1 MTVQNLSSN
10 LASRKTLASADMA
23 MPYDQWGLRGNTWTR
38 PSDWLT
44 LPTMTESSEK
54 MVALVAVHP
63 HDSNYFAFTIT
74 CFTGT
79 YSVNW
84 GDGTSNANVTSGVQ
98 VNKLYTYSTAALN
111 GTESTRGYRQAIVQ
125 VTADGAVPMPANVLI
140 VGGGGGGGSSAS
152 NNGGAGGG
160 AGGYIALSNYGI
172 NAGTFTVVV
181 GDGGKGGRN
190 GGASQDSTNGNA
202 SSIFGYTAAGGGR
215 GGCDNYS
222 QTGGSGGSGGGM
234 GGSGGAATAN
244 GNVPA
249 LSPSQGNNGGAGGT
263 GTYANQGAGGGGGA
277 GAVGQDRSGG
287 TSGAGGAGLTW
298 LDGNTYAGGG
308 GGGASNV
315 GTVGALGGAGGG
327 ASGASV
333 GTLTANSGNV
343 NTGGG
348 GGGAAQN
355 YSTNTNIGGNGG
367 SGIVII
373 RHSDTYALA
382 NTTGSPTVV
391 TSGGNRT
398 YTFTQNGTITFAG
411 VPGVNY
417 MTGIDIN
424 KKHPQTGL
432 QQHNTPILDLGIAGS
447 FITTL
452 QLSSNGNFVNS
463 DYAGGLDVK
472 YMLTEQVNIY
482 RLSNSITSLSRLF
495 QQYRRLK
502 SVPNF
507 YVPTSLNNFS
517 YAFSDT
523 GIATVP
529 DWMTTKLS
537 NVNDVTYL
545 FNASRSLQAVPD
557 MNFNGSTLVYGMFQ
571 NCEHLVEVRLTQ
583 FRSATNAGS
592 MFYLCYGLQKAI
604 LGDFPACTTFGS
616 MFRTNYALRYAYIG
630 KTSNGTDFTQMFE
643 NCRLMRTAPMMDLS
657 KATTV
662 SSMFSTCVNLVNV
675 PAYDTR
681 NVTNFQA
688 MFASCKSLK
697 NIPNFN
703 TSKGTNFQSTF
714 DNNNSL
720 EQHPKW
726 DFSNGTNFYGLFTSC
741 WNLRSINVHIP
752 NATTTNRFA
761 NDCTALETVTITDM
775 GKSLDSTYMF
785 QSAHSLRTVN
795 LSNTASVTNWQ
806 WAFSYNYT
814 LAAAPELNMRD
825 ATLIDAMFYYCYGL
839 RYVPL
844 YNTANVTGFTS
855 VFYLNYNLTTVPAFN
870 TRNVTAINSCFSDCQ
885 ALKELPASFDLANCL
900 TFNSMFSGCISLTK
914 APAIVMSKATDASGM
929 FSSCNSLADATGL
942 SNVRSTISLNVCLM
956 SANNLNRVYTNL
968 PTRTGV
974 TIDVTSNYGTTLDT
988 PSIATSKGWTVTG

>member
-1 MTVQNLSSN
+1 MTIQNLSSN

-23 MPYDQWGLRGNTWTR
+23 MPYDQWGLRANTWTR

-44 LPTMTESSEK
+44 LPTMTETSEK

-74 CFTGT
+74 CLTGT

-140 VGGGGGGGSSAS
+140 VGGGGGGGASTS
-152 NNGGAGGG
+152 NNGGGGGG

-172 NAGTFTVVV
+172 NAGTFTIVV
-181 GDGGKGGRN
+181 GDGGKGARN
-190 GGASQDSTNGNA
+190 GGAADSTSGNV
-202 SSIFGYTAAGGGR
+202 SSAFGYTAAGGGR
-215 GGCDNYS
+215 GGSDTGSN
-222 QTGGSGGSGGGM
+222 TGGNGGSGGGN

-244 GNVPA
+244 GNIPS
-249 LSPSQGNNGGAGGT
+249 LYPSQGNNGGAGGT
-263 GTYANQGAGGGGGA
+263 GTYQNQGAGGGGGA

-315 GTVGALGGAGGG
+315 GTVGALGGDGGG
-327 ASGASV
+327 ASGAST

-367 SGIVII
+367 SGVVII
-373 RHSDTYALA
+373 RHSDAYALA
-382 NTTGSPTVV
+382 NTTGSPTVT
-391 TSGGNRT
+391 TSGGTRT
-398 YTFTQNGTITFAG
+398 YKFTNNGTITFAG

-417 MTGIDIN
+417 ITGIDIN
-424 KKHPQTGL
+424 KKHPQVGL

-452 QLSSNGNFVNS
+452 QLSSNGNFVY

-482 RLSNSITSLSRLF
+482 RLSNSITTLARLF

-502 SVPNF
+502 SVPNM
-507 YVPTSLNNFS
+507 YIPTSLNNFS
-517 YAFSDT
+517 YAFADT

-545 FNASRSLQAVPD
+545 FSSSRALQEVPD

-571 NCEHLVEVRLTQ
+571 SCENLIEVRLTQ
-583 FRSATNAGS
+583 FTKATNAGS
-592 MFYLCYGLQKAI
+592 MFYLCYGLQRVV
-604 LGDFPACTTFGS
+604 LGDFPACTNFGS

-630 KTSNGTDFTQMFE
+630 KSSNVTDFSYMFE

-662 SSMFSTCVNLVNV
+662 TSMFSTCHNLVNV

-681 NVTNFQA
+681 NVTNFSA

-714 DNNNSL
+714 DNKNSL

-726 DFSNGTNFYGLFTSC
+726 DFSNGTNFYGLFTEC
-741 WNLRSINVHIP
+741 WNLRSINMYIP

-761 NDCTALETVTITDM
+761 NGCQGLETVTITDM
-775 GKSLDSTYMF
+775 GKSLDSQYMF
-785 QSAHSLRTVN
+785 QSAHAMRTVN
-795 LSNTASVTNWQ
+795 LSNTGSVTNWT
-806 WAFSYNYT
+806 WAFAYNYG
-814 LAAAPELNMRD
+814 LAAAPELDMRN
-825 ATLIDAMFYYCYGL
+825 ATTIDAMFYGCSGL
-839 RYVPL
+839 RYIPL

-855 VFYLNYNLTTVPAFN
+855 VFYNNYNLTAVPAFN
-870 TRNVTAINSCFSDCQ
+870 TKNVTAINSVFYQCN
-885 ALKELPASFDLANCL
+885 ALKDIPASFDLANCL
-900 TFNSMFSGCISLTK
+900 TFNEMFYGCISLTK
-914 APAIVMSKATDASGM
+914 APAIVMSKATDATGM
-929 FSSCNSLADATGL
+929 FSYCNSLGDATNL
-942 SNVRSTISLNVCLM
+942 SNVRASIGFYANSM
-956 SANNLNRVYTNL
+956 SANNLNRLYTNL
-968 PTRTGV
+968 PTRSGV
-974 TIDVTSNYGTTLDT
+974 TIDVTGNYGTTLDT
-988 PSIATSKGWTVTG
+988 PSIATSKGWTVTC

>member
-23 MPYDQWGLRGNTWTR
+23 MPYDQWGLRANTWTR

-44 LPTMTESSEK
+44 LPTMTETSEK

-74 CFTGT
+74 CLTGN

-125 VTADGAVPMPANVLI
+125 VTADGAVPLIANVLI
-140 VGGGGGGGSSAS
+140 VGGGGGGGASLS

-160 AGGYIALSNYGI
+160 AGGYIALSSYGI
-172 NAGTFTVVV
+172 SAGTYNIVV
-181 GDGGKGGRN
+181 GDGGKGSKN
-190 GGASQDSTNGNA
+190 SGATDSTSGNA
-202 SSIFGYTAAGGGR
+202 SSAFGYTAAGGGR
-215 GGCDNYS
+215 GGSDGYS
-222 QTGGSGGSGGGM
+222 QTGGNGGSGGGN

-244 GNVPA
+244 GNIPA
-249 LSPSQGNNGGAGGT
+249 LYPSQGNNGGAGGT
-263 GTYANQGAGGGGGA
+263 GTSGNQGAGGGGGA

-287 TSGAGGAGLTW
+287 TSGEGGAGLTW

-308 GGGASNV
+308 GGGASN
-315 GTVGALGGAGGG
+315 GGGG
-327 ASGASV
+327 AAGGIGGGGSGAQV

-367 SGIVII
+367 SGVVII

-382 NTTGSPTVV
+382 NTTGSPTVT
-391 TSGGNRT
+391 TSGGTRT
-398 YTFTQNGTITFAG
+398 YKFTSTGTITFAA

-417 MTGIDIN
+417 ITGIDIN
-424 KKHPQTGL
+424 KKHPQAGL

-452 QLSSNGNFVNS
+452 QLSSNGNFQY

-482 RLSNSITSLSRLF
+482 RLSNSITNLSRLF

-517 YAFSDT
+517 YAFADT

-545 FNASRSLQAVPD
+545 FTSSRALQEVPD

-571 NCEHLVEVRLTQ
+571 SCEHLVEVRLTQ
-583 FRSATNAGS
+583 FRTATNAGS
-592 MFYLCYGLQKAI
+592 MFYLCYSLQRVI

-616 MFRTNYALRYAYIG
+616 MFRLCYALRYVYIG
-630 KTSNGTDFTQMFE
+630 KTSNCTDFNLMFQH
-643 NCRLMRTAPMMDLS
+643 CRPMKTAPMMDTS
-657 KATTV
+657 KGTNFQ
-662 SSMFSTCVNLVNV
+662 SMFDQCISLINV

-681 NVTNFQA
+681 NGTNFLGMHSSNKA
-688 MFASCKSLK
+688 LK
-697 NIPNFN
+697 NIPNYN
-703 TSKGTNFQSTF
+703 TSKGTNFQSSF
-714 DNNNSL
+714 DNCNSL

-726 DFSNGTNFYGLFTSC
+726 DFTNATNTYGLFTSC
-741 WNLRSINVHIP
+741 WSLKSINIHIP
-752 NATTTNRFA
+752 NSTTTNRFA
-761 NDCTALETVTITDM
+761 NDCPALETVTITDM
-775 GKSLDSTYMF
+775 GKSLDATYMF
-785 QSAHSLRTVN
+785 QSAYSLRTAN
-795 LSNTASVTNWQ
+795 LSNTASVTNWT
-806 WAFSYNYT
+806 WAFSYNRS

-825 ATLIDAMFYYCYGL
+825 ATTIDAMFYECCGL
-839 RYVPL
+839 RVIPL

-855 VFYLNYNLTTVPAFN
+855 VFYNNYNLTAVPAFN
-870 TRNVTAINSCFSDCQ
+870 TRNVTAINQTFYQCQ
-885 ALKELPASFDLANCL
+885 ALKEIPASFDLANCL
-900 TFNSMFSGCISLTK
+900 TFNDMFYGCISLTK
-914 APAIVMSKATDASGM
+914 APSVVMSKATDATGM
-929 FSSCNSLADATGL
+929 FSYCNSLGDATNL
-942 SNVRSTISLNVCLM
+942 SNVRASIGFYANSM
-956 SANNLNRVYTNL
+956 SANNLNRLYTNL
-968 PTRTGV
+968 PTRSGV
-974 TIDVTSNYGTTLDT
+974 TIDVTGNYGTTLDT